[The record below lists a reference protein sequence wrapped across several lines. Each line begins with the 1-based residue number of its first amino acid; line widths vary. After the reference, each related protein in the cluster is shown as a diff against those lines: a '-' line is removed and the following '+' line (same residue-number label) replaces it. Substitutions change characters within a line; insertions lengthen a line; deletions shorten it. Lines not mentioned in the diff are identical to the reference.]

1 MGPGF
6 HFRGIYYY
14 VSKVGPTQASTIRK
28 SLVLYRERGGV
39 DPCVV
44 LYCGPQW
51 YYGKRRLIFMPVP
64 VVQTELIW
72 TETRIKLSLVGPSPW
87 LLPLGAGRRW
97 AGKDGHNTS
106 PRRRRS
112 VIAYCT
118 LAPFRSI
125 KRAKMATKRSKMVPT
140 DQRSGTL
147 GTLGDGDLCKNRTT
161 PGVKILQ
168 GARERVASH
177 HSRQPPPGPPM
188 CDDRYRA
195 PAQSRE
201 DN

>member
-1 MGPGF
+1 MRKNATGNGNTDETTYCWGPVGPGF

-14 VSKVGPTQASTIRK
+14 VSKVEPTQASTIRK

-39 DPCVV
+39 HPCVV

-112 VIAYCT
+112 VLAYCS

-125 KRAKMATKRSKMVPT
+125 KRSPPPPVPHR
-140 DQRSGTL
+140 DLPISGT
-147 GTLGDGDLCKNRTT
+147 KK
-161 PGVKILQ
+161 V
-168 GARERVASH
+168 
-177 HSRQPPPGPPM
+177 
-188 CDDRYRA
+188 
-195 PAQSRE
+195 
-201 DN
+201 